1 MSWVVQCPKHGVVVE
16 EYHFEAL
23 HSLEFHSKKTCS
35 LKKERTFLF
44 EQIEWIICEIKEGL
58 LDSKKIRKQLDRI
71 M

>member
-1 MSWVVQCPKHGVVVE
+1 MSWVIQCPKHGIVVK

-44 EQIEWIICEIKEGL
+44 EQIEQTIWEAKEERL
-58 LDSKKIRKQLDRI
+58 LDSKELADN
-71 M
+71 

>member
-44 EQIEWIICEIKEGL
+44 EQIE
-58 LDSKKIRKQLDRI
+58 
-71 M
+71 